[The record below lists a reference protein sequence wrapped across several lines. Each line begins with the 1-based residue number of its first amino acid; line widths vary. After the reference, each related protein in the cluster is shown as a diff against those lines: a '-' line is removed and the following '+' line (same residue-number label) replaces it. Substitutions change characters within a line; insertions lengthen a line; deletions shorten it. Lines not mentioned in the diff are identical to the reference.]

1 MYQRMRKGVGLVWQR
16 YVSLCFVFA
25 YHASALGLL
34 CGLQVFRVVY
44 CLPVNEDT
52 ILKCEMACKEFVE
65 LSVQYMPEF
74 SKRLK
79 VHVLLH
85 LSDNLKEFGSTNLYN
100 TERYGK
106 L

>member
-1 MYQRMRKGVGLVWQR
+1 M
-16 YVSLCFVFA
+16 
-25 YHASALGLL
+25 
-34 CGLQVFRVVY
+34 
-44 CLPVNEDT
+44 
-52 ILKCEMACKEFVE
+52 E